1 MCYNKLEVIYMRTVN
16 DLQNDEQVMRIIK
29 KIKWGYF
36 HERLKT
42 LNDLYIANTS
52 DTDMDFLDMVI
63 SLEPKLKQE
72 ICVGHISEREMD
84 YFLEFYG
91 SATSDEDN

>member
-1 MCYNKLEVIYMRTVN
+1 MRTVS
-16 DLQNDEQVMRIIK
+16 DLQKDEQLIRIINK
-29 KIKWGYF
+29 VQWGYF
-36 HERLKT
+36 HEKLKT
-42 LNDLYIANTS
+42 LNNLYIANNK
-52 DTDMDFLDMVI
+52 DADIDFLDMVI

-91 SATSDEDN
+91 SVTSNGYN